1 MKKILFLAIVVIL
14 VSCQQK
20 KIDQMQA
27 IQDSIMHVGVEK
39 DSAIINFVAAMT
51 EIQENLDS
59 IKQIE
64 ELVKIESSTGSEM
77 KRNEKDQIVN
87 DISVIHEL
95 LQKNKDLV
103 AKLEKQ
109 LGASNVK
116 VAEFQ
121 KAIALLNRQI
131 EQKDI
136 EITDLK
142 SELEIL
148 NVDIAGLNERI
159 NVITDESMQKDLDI
173 ELKNTT
179 IEGQTID
186 LNTAFYAFGTQKELS
201 DNGVAEKQGGILGI
215 GRTMKMKEDFNAEY
229 FTMVD
234 IRDLTNLD
242 LFVKKAE
249 LITIHPDGS
258 YHFEGDNTVESLVID
273 NPQVFWSTSKYLII
287 AVN

>member
-1 MKKILFLAIVVIL
+1 MKKILFLAIVVVL
-14 VSCQQK
+14 ASCQQK

-51 EIQENLDS
+51 QIQENLDS

-64 ELVKIESSTGSEM
+64 ELVKMESNSGLEM
-77 KRNEKDQIVN
+77 QRNAKDQIMN

-136 EITDLK
+136 EITTLK

-173 ELKNTT
+173 ELKNKT

-258 YHFEGDNTVESLVID
+258 YHFEGENTIESLVID
-273 NPQVFWSTSKYLII
+273 NPQEFWSTSKFLII
-287 AVN
+287 AVD

>member
-1 MKKILFLAIVVIL
+1 MKKILFLAIVTIL
-14 VSCQQK
+14 ASCQQK

-27 IQDSIMHVGVEK
+27 IQDSIMHVGIEK
-39 DSAIINFVAAMT
+39 DSAIINFVATMT

-64 ELVKIESSTGSEM
+64 ELVKMESNSGLEM
-77 KRNEKDQIVN
+77 QRNAKDQIVS

-136 EITDLK
+136 EITNLQ

-159 NVITDESMQKDLDI
+159 NIITDENVQKDLDI
-173 ELKNTT
+173 EMKNKT

-186 LNTAFYAFGTQKELS
+186 INTAFYAFGTKKELA
-201 DNGVAEKQGGILGI
+201 DNGVAEKQGGVLGI
-215 GRTMKMKEDFNAEY
+215 GRTLKMKENFNAEY

-249 LITIHPDGS
+249 LVTIHPDGS
-258 YHFEGDNTVESLVID
+258 YHFEGDNTIESLVID
-273 NPQVFWSTSKYLII
+273 NPQDFWSTSKYLII
-287 AVN
+287 AVD